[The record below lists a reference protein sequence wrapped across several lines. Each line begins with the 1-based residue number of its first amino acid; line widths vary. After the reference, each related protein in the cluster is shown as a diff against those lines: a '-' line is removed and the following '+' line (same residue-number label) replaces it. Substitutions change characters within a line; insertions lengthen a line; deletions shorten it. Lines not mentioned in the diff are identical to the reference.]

1 MVRRLNRTGKA
12 SPMHDHF
19 RIIALDHSSL
29 SSSTIGGLRR
39 SVEEAVARPVDSG
52 HSARPCWD
60 ISSAEQRHP
69 ANVSANVGMLH
80 IYGADTDRGQ
90 LVFHANALPTDID
103 PLWLLEP
110 VDGPGGETKSKTCV
124 LTPGPGG
131 DLLEDLVPPTSSTIQ
146 DRCHQ
151 VLEYRILAPFTGSGD
166 WLSVLSAGSFYCIRD
181 PLSVTYM
188 L

>member
-1 MVRRLNRTGKA
+1 MVEFDN
-12 SPMHDHF
+12 
-19 RIIALDHSSL
+19 
-29 SSSTIGGLRR
+29 GGLRR

-52 HSARPCWD
+52 YSARPCWD

-69 ANVSANVGMLH
+69 ANVSANIGMLH
-80 IYGADTDRGQ
+80 LVPTPIGGQ
-90 LVFHANALPTDID
+90 LVAHVNARPTDID

-110 VDGPGGETKSKTCV
+110 VDGPGGETRSKTYV

-131 DLLEDLVPPTSSTIQ
+131 DLLEGPDPPTRSTIQ

-151 VLEYRILAPFTGSGD
+151 VLEYGILAPFTGSGD